1 MIKFSA
7 ITYFIERTSTLKN
20 VRRGVYA
27 SVENE
32 IRAAFKETSI
42 EQIRQNR
49 DMILLDDPR
58 IIIKLRL
65 PDRKHRLA
73 KKDGFRLIYLV
84 YKDVEEVAF
93 LDIYPKNGPM
103 QQLDID
109 DQQVVNLVKQ
119 YIDEKENGTLLDYEI

>member
-1 MIKFSA
+1 MIDYFA
-7 ITYFIERTSTLKN
+7 ITNFFGRISALKN
-20 VRRGVYA
+20 AKRGVY
-27 SVENE
+27 STVEDE
-32 IRAAFKETSI
+32 LRGAFKEATI

-65 PDRKHRLA
+65 PDRKHKLA
-73 KKDGFRLIYLV
+73 RKDGFRLIYLV
-84 YKDVEEVAF
+84 YKDADEVAF

-109 DQQVVNLVKQ
+109 DKQVVDLVRQ
-119 YIDEKENGTLLDYEI
+119 YGDEKEAGLLSNYEI